1 MADLPKTNER
11 LLTKRKSH
19 RSEVAL
25 CALTLAL
32 SCSFATMANAQTV
45 PPPSTP
51 PAQEEPADPFA
62 VPEMAPPP
70 SDAVAV
76 AGAPTEANVIA
87 PSPPP
92 LPQDSASIILG
103 GKLIFEMRP
112 RYESVEQTGIINEAS
127 SATLRTRL
135 GWETLAWHGIKA
147 LIEFEDVSQIGTEDY
162 NTTLNGK
169 TLFPVVADPDVTEIN
184 RAQLT
189 WSNGPNLTVVAG
201 RQRINLDDQRFVGG
215 IAWRQDEQTFDG
227 VKIDFGV
234 QKLRG
239 SYTFFSRVN
248 RIFAEALDWEGD
260 SHLLNLNYAISEPLK
275 LQAFYYDLDFG
286 GTGKTAANLTAAR
299 NASTATT
306 GGRVSGKV
314 WAGLIGVSYGLTFA
328 QQKDTGAN
336 PVKVD
341 LGFSS
346 AELIGA
352 FDIYTVRLGYEVAE
366 GNGVRNFVAPLG
378 TAHAFQGWADAF
390 EINTPTSLPNGVEDL
405 NLTVNLRPRWRKDH
419 FFNMDFTFRYHDFQ
433 TQRTGV
439 DIGTEFDAQFTVSFT
454 PQLSMIAK
462 AASFDGTDLPG
473 SFADRTKVW
482 VGFEYRL

>member
-1 MADLPKTNER
+1 MAELHEFKERQLKT
-11 LLTKRKSH
+11 RKT
-19 RSEVAL
+19 RGYEIAL
-25 CALTLAL
+25 NALALAL
-32 SCSFATMANAQTV
+32 SFSFATAATAQTIV
-45 PPPSTP
+45 APATP

-62 VPEMAPPP
+62 VPETAPPP
-70 SDAVAV
+70 ADTV
-76 AGAPTEANVIA
+76 AGVQTENTITVVP
-87 PSPPP
+87 PSAVS
-92 LPQDSASIILG
+92 QDSASIILG

-112 RYESVEQTGIINEAS
+112 RYESVDQTGVVNDAS

-135 GWETLAWHGIKA
+135 GWETLAWRGIKA
-147 LIEFEDVSQIGTEDY
+147 LIEVEDVSQIGTEDY
-162 NTTLNGK
+162 NTTLNGR
-169 TLFPVVADPDVTEIN
+169 TAFPVVADPDVTEIN

-201 RQRINLDDQRFVGG
+201 RQRINLDDQRFIGG
-215 IAWRQDEQTFDG
+215 IAWRQDEQTYDG

-306 GGRVSGKV
+306 GGRISGKV
-314 WAGLIGVSYGLTFA
+314 WAGLIGVSYGLTLA

-352 FDIYTVRLGYEVAE
+352 FDIYTVRLGYEIAE
-366 GNGVRNFVAPLG
+366 GDGVRNFVAPLG

-390 EINTPTSLPNGVEDL
+390 EINTATSLPNGVEDL
-405 NLTVNLRPRWRKDH
+405 NLTVNLRPRWRKDN
-419 FFNMDFTFRYHDFQ
+419 FFNLDFTIRYHEFQ
-433 TQRTGV
+433 TQRTGIN
-439 DIGTEFDAQFTVSFT
+439 IGTELNAQFTASFT

-482 VGFEYRL
+482 IGLEYRL

>member
-1 MADLPKTNER
+1 MADLPKTGEHV
-11 LLTKRKSH
+11 LTKRKSH
-19 RSEVAL
+19 RYQIAPSVL
-25 CALTLAL
+25 VLAL
-32 SCSFATMANAQTV
+32 SWSLATTAAAQTAT
-45 PPPSTP
+45 PQSTP
-51 PAQEEPADPFA
+51 PVQEEPADPFA
-62 VPEMAPPP
+62 VPETAPPP
-70 SDAVAV
+70 AEAVASVSIEASVV
-76 AGAPTEANVIA
+76 APAPLA
-87 PSPPP
+87 

-112 RYESVEQTGIINEAS
+112 RYESVDQTGLTNTAS

-169 TLFPVVADPDVTEIN
+169 TLFPAVADPDVTEIN

-189 WSNGPNLTVVAG
+189 WSSGPNLTVVAG

-215 IAWRQDEQTFDG
+215 VAWRQDEQTFDG

-239 SYTFFSRVN
+239 SYTFFNRVN

-275 LQAFYYDLDFG
+275 PQAFYYDLDFG
-286 GTGKTAANLTAAR
+286 GTGKSAANLTAAR

-314 WAGLIGVSYGLTFA
+314 WASLIGVSYGLTLA

-390 EINTPTSLPNGVEDL
+390 EINAATSLPNGVEDL

-419 FFNMDFTFRYHDFQ
+419 FFNMDFTFRYHAFQ
-433 TQRTGV
+433 TERTGV
-439 DIGTEFDAQFTVSFT
+439 DIGTELNAQFTVSFT

-462 AASFDGTDLPG
+462 AASFDGTELPG

-482 VGFEYRL
+482 VGFEYRP

>member
-1 MADLPKTNER
+1 MADLPKSKER
-11 LLTKRKSH
+11 RLTTTGKASRY
-19 RSEVAL
+19 EIAL
-25 CALTLAL
+25 SALVLAL
-32 SCSFATMANAQTV
+32 SCTFATAAKAQTAA
-45 PPPSTP
+45 PPVTP

-62 VPEMAPPP
+62 VPETAPPP
-70 SDAVAV
+70 VDAVAV
-76 AGAPTEANVIA
+76 VSPDASVAA
-87 PSPPP
+87 PPP
-92 LPQDSASIILG
+92 PVMPQDSASVILG

-112 RYESVEQTGIINEAS
+112 RYESVDQTGIINEAS

-135 GWETLAWHGIKA
+135 GWETLPWHGIKA

-239 SYTFFSRVN
+239 SYTFFNRVN

-286 GTGKTAANLTAAR
+286 GTGKSAANLTAAR

-306 GGRVSGKV
+306 GGRVSGKI
-314 WAGLIGVSYGLTFA
+314 WAGLIGVSYGLTLA

-390 EINTPTSLPNGVEDL
+390 EINAPTSLPNGVEDL

-433 TQRTGV
+433 TERTGV
-439 DIGTEFDAQFTVSFT
+439 DIGTELNAQFTVSFT
-454 PQLSMIAK
+454 PQLSMIVK
-462 AASFDGTDLPG
+462 AAMFDGTDLPG